1 MRQNTFIISE
11 HLQKQPQAT
20 ASQSITEGYQIRE
33 VYEWLAPPMT
43 TGHDSSAESES

>member
-20 ASQSITEGYQIRE
+20 ASQSITGGCRPERYTNG
-33 VYEWLAPPMT
+33 
-43 TGHDSSAESES
+43 